1 MLDKQMMQL
10 QESGILKRL
19 YFDVLRPPAPEPLP
33 KLRDNEPLTLEQGPD
48 SIEKKMA
55 M

>member
-19 YFDVLRPPAPEPLP
+19 YLNVLRPPTPEPLP
-33 KLRDNEPLTLEQGPD
+33 KLRNNEALTLEQGP
-48 SIEKKMA
+48 
-55 M
+55 